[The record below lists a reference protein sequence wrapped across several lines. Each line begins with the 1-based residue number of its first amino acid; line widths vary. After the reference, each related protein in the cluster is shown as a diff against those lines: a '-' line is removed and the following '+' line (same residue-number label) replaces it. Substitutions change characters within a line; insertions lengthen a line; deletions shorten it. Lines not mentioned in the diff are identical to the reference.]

1 MAVVED
7 PPVLRLAM
15 CMVYK
20 LQAMQAKL
28 LIVIN
33 WHHRTPSVRTAW
45 QAGSGAATC
54 CAEPWGGTLTGYIS

>member
-15 CMVYK
+15 CKVFK

-33 WHHRTPSVRTAW
+33 WYHRTPSMRTAW

-54 CAEPWGGTLTGYIS
+54 CAVPWGGSLTGYIS